1 MKNVNKVDKD
11 LFWMKEAL
19 ALAKK
24 SLDSGEVPIGAVIVK
39 NQKLIS
45 SAFNM
50 PITTCDPTAHA
61 EILAL
66 RKAGQLTKNYR
77 LPDTTLYTTIEPCTM
92 CIGAMIHAR
101 ISRLVFGATEPKAG
115 AVVSCLKIPEM
126 FHYNHKLQVK
136 GGVMAEEAKKLIID
150 FFKMKRGPR

>member
-1 MKNVNKVDKD
+1 MKNIDKADKD

-92 CIGAMIHAR
+92 CRGNDPCTNIKTSFWCNR
-101 ISRLVFGATEPKAG
+101 
-115 AVVSCLKIPEM
+115 
-126 FHYNHKLQVK
+126 
-136 GGVMAEEAKKLIID
+136 AESWCCSQL
-150 FFKMKRGPR
+150 FKDT